1 MEPFLFSC
9 CPLTVCDVE
18 LPFLKNANVNIK
30 RNAMSLPTLMKE
42 NLLFNLEKDLSWN
55 CLTFLVTLAFRLFS
69 LLEIIMILGMGTSKL

>member
-1 MEPFLFSC
+1 
-9 CPLTVCDVE
+9 
-18 LPFLKNANVNIK
+18 
-30 RNAMSLPTLMKE
+30 MSLPNLMKE